1 MNVAVAIAAMATV
14 TVTTKVTFG
23 KVRKRFSGDLVEER
37 GSDGCRS
44 EEIEGEVGF

>member
-1 MNVAVAIAAMATV
+1 MAVAIAATATV

-23 KVRKRFSGDLVEER
+23 EVRKQFAGDLANER
-37 GSDGCRS
+37 GSSGCRS